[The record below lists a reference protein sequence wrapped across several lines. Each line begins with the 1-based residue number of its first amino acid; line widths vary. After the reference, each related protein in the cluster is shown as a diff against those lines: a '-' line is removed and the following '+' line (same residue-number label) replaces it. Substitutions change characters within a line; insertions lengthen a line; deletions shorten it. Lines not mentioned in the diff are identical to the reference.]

1 MDDKDLIWEE
11 IKTEHIISDEWID
24 FRRSRYRFPDGSEY
38 EPFYSYSRRDF
49 VVIVPFDENG
59 NLICVKQFRQGIH
72 KVTMEFP
79 AGGIEKDEGEDAQ
92 LPAAI
97 RELQEE
103 TGYVSDEWE
112 HLLTIPSAPA
122 ITDNYASLYVA
133 RNCKKAS
140 GQSLDETEYLNVSV
154 LTPDELQSLID
165 QNKFEQ
171 PIHILA
177 WLLANK

>member
-1 MDDKDLIWEE
+1 MQ
-11 IKTEHIISDEWID
+11 
-24 FRRSRYRFPDGSEY
+24 RSGEKI
-38 EPFYSYSRRDF
+38 
-49 VVIVPFDENG
+49 VV
-59 NLICVKQFRQGIH
+59 
-72 KVTMEFP
+72 T
-79 AGGIEKDEGEDAQ
+79 
-92 LPAAI
+92 AI

-154 LTPDELQSLID
+154 LTPDELQTLID
-165 QNKFEQ
+165 QNKLEQ